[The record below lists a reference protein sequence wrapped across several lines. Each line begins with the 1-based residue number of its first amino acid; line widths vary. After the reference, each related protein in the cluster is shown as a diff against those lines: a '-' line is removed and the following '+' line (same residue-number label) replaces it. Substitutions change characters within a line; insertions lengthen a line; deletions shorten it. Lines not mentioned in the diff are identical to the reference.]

1 MALPPRPSAVVTGGA
16 SGLGRALCVALAER
30 GARILVADVDEAGAD
45 ETLSRLRGAEAH
57 FRRCDVAVPADVKA
71 LCDEAYDRFG
81 GVDLVVNNAG
91 VAVSG
96 QVGDVP
102 LEDWQW
108 IMGINLWGVIHGC
121 HFFLP
126 RMRETGRGH
135 ILNVASAA
143 GLLSA
148 PNMAPYNVTKSAVVA
163 LSETLYGDLA
173 GGPVGVS
180 VLCPTFFKTNIGK
193 SGRTSDKNLGPVIEA
208 LLERGKIQAEGVA
221 RLALEGC
228 ERGDLYIT
236 PHADGRAM
244 WRFKRL
250 SPSTFHKLTPK
261 VMEWQLSRLREKIGQ
276 RG

>member
-16 SGLGRALCVALAER
+16 SGLGRALCIALAGR
-30 GARILVADVDEAGAD
+30 GARILVADLDEAGAR
-45 ETLSRLRGAEAH
+45 ETISRLRGAEAH
-57 FRRCDVAVPADVKA
+57 FRLCDVAKAEDVA
-71 LCDEAYDRFG
+71 GLADEAYERFG
-81 GVDLVVNNAG
+81 AVDLLVNNAG

-96 QVGDVP
+96 QVGDIS
-102 LEDWQW
+102 LDDWQW

-121 HFFLP
+121 HHFLP
-126 RMRETGRGH
+126 RMRATARGH

-193 SGRTSDKNLGPVIEA
+193 SGRTTDKSLGPVLEA

-221 RLALEGC
+221 ELALQGC

-244 WRFKRL
+244 WRIKRL
-250 SPSTFHKLTPK
+250 SPSVFHKLTPK
-261 VMEWQLSRLREKIGQ
+261 VMEWQLSRLREKIGHQ
-276 RG
+276 G